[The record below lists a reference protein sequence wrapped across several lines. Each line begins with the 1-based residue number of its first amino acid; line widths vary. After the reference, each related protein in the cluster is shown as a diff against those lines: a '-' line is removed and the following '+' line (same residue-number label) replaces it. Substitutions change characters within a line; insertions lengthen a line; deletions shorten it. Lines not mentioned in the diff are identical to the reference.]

1 MFYKMIEN
9 KCREW
14 YHSEECTV
22 HSLVEY
28 IEKTGKMR
36 DAQVEAIK
44 LYLFLKIGCGC
55 KPLELLFR
63 HGYFNSINLNDVE
76 LSTTTRTYLE
86 ENPAAAALFE
96 YALLTNDRG
105 EQVSE
110 GIEKQIKKDPSSI
123 DYHAFF
129 QAVFY
134 NVSYTDYLFSSLWVQ
149 EKHI

>member
-1 MFYKMIEN
+1 MIEN

-55 KPLELLFR
+55 KPLATLEQKQR
-63 HGYFNSINLNDVE
+63 ICIKIGQRKLNDTFLPGSKTIQPVVMAHS
-76 LSTTTRTYLE
+76 LL
-86 ENPAAAALFE
+86 NP
-96 YALLTNDRG
+96 
-105 EQVSE
+105 Q
-110 GIEKQIKKDPSSI
+110 
-123 DYHAFF
+123 
-129 QAVFY
+129 
-134 NVSYTDYLFSSLWVQ
+134 
-149 EKHI
+149 

>member
-44 LYLFLKIGCGC
+44 LYLFLKIVA
-55 KPLELLFR
+55 
-63 HGYFNSINLNDVE
+63 DV
-76 LSTTTRTYLE
+76 S
-86 ENPAAAALFE
+86 
-96 YALLTNDRG
+96 
-105 EQVSE
+105 
-110 GIEKQIKKDPSSI
+110 
-123 DYHAFF
+123 H
-129 QAVFY
+129 
-134 NVSYTDYLFSSLWVQ
+134 
-149 EKHI
+149 

>member
-55 KPLELLFR
+55 KPLELWMKRLFQSR
-63 HGYFNSINLNDVE
+63 LN
-76 LSTTTRTYLE
+76 
-86 ENPAAAALFE
+86 
-96 YALLTNDRG
+96 G
-105 EQVSE
+105 
-110 GIEKQIKKDPSSI
+110 
-123 DYHAFF
+123 
-129 QAVFY
+129 
-134 NVSYTDYLFSSLWVQ
+134 
-149 EKHI
+149 

>member
-1 MFYKMIEN
+1 MIEN

-134 NVSYTDYLFSSLWVQ
+134 NVSYTDYLFSLPMGAG
-149 EKHI
+149 KTYGTN

>member
-55 KPLELLFR
+55 KPLELWMSARFLMKLYTMTMAFLYFRKAQKNWMKRLFQSR
-63 HGYFNSINLNDVE
+63 LN
-76 LSTTTRTYLE
+76 
-86 ENPAAAALFE
+86 
-96 YALLTNDRG
+96 G
-105 EQVSE
+105 
-110 GIEKQIKKDPSSI
+110 
-123 DYHAFF
+123 
-129 QAVFY
+129 
-134 NVSYTDYLFSSLWVQ
+134 
-149 EKHI
+149 

>member
-76 LSTTTRTYLE
+76 LSTTTRAYLE

-134 NVSYTDYLFSSLWVQ
+134 NVSYTDYLFSLPMGAG
-149 EKHI
+149 KT

>member
-63 HGYFNSINLNDVE
+63 QWKEGCRKPGKVNGTVVLHHMDI
-76 LSTTTRTYLE
+76 LSLM
-86 ENPAAAALFE
+86 ENWKSMRKKQLP
-96 YALLTNDRG
+96 
-105 EQVSE
+105 SE
-110 GIEKQIKKDPSSI
+110 
-123 DYHAFF
+123 
-129 QAVFY
+129 
-134 NVSYTDYLFSSLWVQ
+134 
-149 EKHI
+149 